1 MPRPVTEQLYDS
13 QEGIHVVL
21 GLYSL
26 LSSIMA
32 HQPSNHCAHQ
42 PGMSAQLQ
50 PGHLSVTFASRMRAL
65 NPSDLMRFSTTALFM
80 AKPRTVVPGVLASV
94 FVNVHLMSMLTYV
107 VQMPL
112 ERGTDTE
119 TTPHACD

>member
-32 HQPSNHCAHQ
+32 HQHSNHCTHQ

-50 PGHLSVTFASRMRAL
+50 PGHVSVTSAS
-65 NPSDLMRFSTTALFM
+65 SESIE
-80 AKPRTVVPGVLASV
+80 SV
-94 FVNVHLMSMLTYV
+94 
-107 VQMPL
+107 
-112 ERGTDTE
+112 R
-119 TTPHACD
+119 PHAILNYGFVYGKTKDGGSWGSGQCFRQCVLDVDVDISTNASGAWDRHRDHVPRL